1 MFRAATNPFLEDVKI
16 CPIMTNGHETVLCQR
31 SNCYA
36 AYPVR
41 AMGESIW
48 YCAIIDGLN
57 KSRGPSSEI
66 IVG

>member
-36 AYPVR
+36 AYPVS
-41 AMGESIW
+41 AMGETLW
-48 YCAIIDGLN
+48 YCALVDGPN
-57 KSRGPSSEI
+57 KLPDPQSEI

>member
-16 CPIMTNGHETVLCQR
+16 CPIMTNGHETVLCQK

-41 AMGESIW
+41 GMGETLW
-48 YCAIIDGLN
+48 YCSLIDGPN
-57 KSRGPSSEI
+57 KFGNPSSEI